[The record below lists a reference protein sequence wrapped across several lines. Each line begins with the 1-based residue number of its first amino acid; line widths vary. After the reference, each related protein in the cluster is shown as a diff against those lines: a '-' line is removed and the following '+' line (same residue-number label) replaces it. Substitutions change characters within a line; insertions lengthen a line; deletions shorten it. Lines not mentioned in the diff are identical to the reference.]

1 MRLKSL
7 IIPILLTLPACIV
20 VETSATTAVTAVPAD
35 DATGEPASSFGPEP
49 EPTTSG
55 APSDAGS
62 STGSDSTSSSGN
74 SSEGSS
80 GPDGQPLGDSCD
92 FSRAC
97 ELGVCAPNGECVD
110 ACDVDGRCAADEL
123 CLAGACV
130 EVGSD
135 MQEAQIVA
143 FNDSPLGEIQA
154 GDIDVW
160 KQILP
165 GPGSYS
171 VRVSSAP
178 DISAFVLS
186 GAGQVLAGPDDAEPA
201 GDFTSYP
208 IQVADVALP
217 IVILLMSDSP
227 DPLPYYWYTIINN
240 P

>member
-7 IIPILLTLPACIV
+7 IIPILLTLPACVV

-35 DATGEPASSFGPEP
+35 DATGEPATSFGP

-55 APSDAGS
+55 ADS
-62 STGSDSTSSSGN
+62 STGASTSSSGSDSS

-80 GPDGQPLGDSCD
+80 GPGGPPLGDSCD

-110 ACDVDGRCAADEL
+110 ACDVDGRCAADAL

-135 MQEAQIVA
+135 MQEAQTVA

-160 KQILP
+160 KQTLP

-186 GAGQVLAGPDDAEPA
+186 GPGQVLAGPDDAEPA
-201 GDFTSYP
+201 GDFTAYP

-217 IVILLMSDSP
+217 IVVLLMSDSP
-227 DPLPYYWYTIINN
+227 DPIPYFWYTTSIN